1 MSKKNQKNPSKNTA
15 SDTTVQ
21 TGRNGEAEA
30 QNCVTRHPDRPNARN
45 GKLSSKRIT
54 KKQGFDEYRQN
65 PVAILRQY
73 H

>member
-30 QNCVTRHPDRPNARN
+30 QNCVTRHPDRPNAKN
-45 GKLSSKRIT
+45 GK
-54 KKQGFDEYRQN
+54 
-65 PVAILRQY
+65 
-73 H
+73 